1 MADPTPDPASRKRSI
16 SRDRLIDAGLEAASL
31 SMMAFIA
38 VGLLVYG
45 GRREISRE
53 LAQSWLRERGIDA
66 VVTVDELDASGF
78 SGSVLLG
85 PKSDPIFAADR
96 IEVAYDLQAPWSGG
110 PFAIDTR
117 AVRLVRPRLKAS
129 LTDKGLNFG
138 PLQPI
143 IDEALKSPKDPKATG
158 PAILVENA
166 RLDLR
171 TPGGL
176 ARITGDASLDDGQ
189 LLRFDG
195 QLARMRYAVD
205 DLVVEARG
213 ALVSA
218 RKRGDRLSVTARFD
232 LDALVRED
240 LELDDAQG
248 EINADITYPDLVKLS
263 ADGPAE
269 IRVAVTADAARYGT
283 TRTEG
288 LAADLALAGK
298 LDGSAA
304 NGRFDGRLTGKARG
318 DALDAPNLN
327 ARELGVNFDLAHLTL
342 SRQNDRLA
350 VRADGHVS
358 ADAER
363 ALAGGVA
370 LSGGS
375 LRIDSAG
382 LLLSSDK
389 TGAFVSGPVAIQ
401 MGAGRLASGG
411 LALTSLAA
419 NARGRVSGPLASP
432 GLTLDGAAGADSGIS
447 GPDAERL
454 TAALPNPAYARTA
467 AQALRTFDL
476 RVPALHVSV
485 QNGRT
490 ILALAKPITMDAANG
505 VTAQIAAPGGAL
517 LDVNGTAMRGGLS
530 ARLAGG
536 GLPNLRLDA
545 PDWRMEGGAFASR
558 LALTADHLDIPP
570 LEGIAGKIEGQ
581 ARFAGARASFALSAC
596 TPFTAARALVGE
608 TPLSGP
614 KAILCPAAAPLF
626 TLNDG
631 AWTAA
636 ARFRD
641 LETSLDEAE
650 ARIGDVAGGLSASG
664 SGSRMSAE
672 VQLDQGVLSDAA
684 ETKRF
689 NPIKTSGRLAL
700 SNGVWAGAIDA
711 TTPKN
716 QPLGRITIRHD
727 VAQARGRAELD
738 ASRLVFAKDGLQPVD
753 LSPMAAFAKNAAGR
767 ASFTGLFVW
776 DADGMTSKGRLV
788 ADKIDFHQPDRLRR
802 HPGRRHRLRQPGP
815 ADQRARPDPEDHP
828 HRQPGAAAGLRLGLH
843 LGRRGAAHLVGRLR
857 GRQGSGLD
865 RAHRRAAG
873 SAKADARRHRHRAP
887 GPGRVDRRF
896 VPGGKGAAG
905 RRGRRPPAVR
915 VRPQGLPLPGRQD
928 RAIQPGRMAIS
939 REALTGVQAGVQ
951 GQDSDSPGAPAKPVE
966 PQAPVNAIQDF
977 AYQAMENLSFD
988 TLEAGVNST
997 DQGRLAILFHIKGEH
1012 DPKVVEKAR
1021 IGLIDLI
1028 RGTAFN
1034 KRIALPAKT
1043 PVELTLDTSLNFDE
1057 LLAAWQNAYKA
1068 QSEAAQIDAE
1078 KRSDRFSRDR
1088 PRSNPNWR
1096 QTHEKAR
1103 PTDGPDR
1110 DGSARRLH
1118 ADDPRQGRP
1127 DQHLRQAGRRR
1138 PGAAGQGSPDADPAK
1153 PQPVLGKE
1161 PT

>member
-1 MADPTPDPASRKRSI
+1 
-16 SRDRLIDAGLEAASL
+16 
-31 SMMAFIA
+31 
-38 VGLLVYG
+38 
-45 GRREISRE
+45 
-53 LAQSWLRERGIDA
+53 
-66 VVTVDELDASGF
+66 
-78 SGSVLLG
+78 
-85 PKSDPIFAADR
+85 
-96 IEVAYDLQAPWSGG
+96 
-110 PFAIDTR
+110 
-117 AVRLVRPRLKAS
+117 
-129 LTDKGLNFG
+129 
-138 PLQPI
+138 
-143 IDEALKSPKDPKATG
+143 
-158 PAILVENA
+158 
-166 RLDLR
+166 
-171 TPGGL
+171 
-176 ARITGDASLDDGQ
+176 
-189 LLRFDG
+189 
-195 QLARMRYAVD
+195 MRYAVD

-788 ADKIDFHQPDRLRR
+788 ADKIDFTSPIGFVATLDGGIDFVSLAPLISAPDQTLKITRIDSLVPLQGFVSAFTLGAEAL
-802 HPGRRHRLRQPGP
+802 HISSAAFEAAKGRVSIEPIDVPL
-815 ADQRARPDPEDHP
+815 DPQKPMRGVIVIEHLDL
-828 HRQPGAAAGLRLGLH
+828 GELIAASS
-843 LGRRGAAHLVGRLR
+843 LVEKVQLDAVVDGRL
-857 GRQGSGLD
+857 
-865 RAHRRAAG
+865 
-873 SAKADARRHRHRAP
+873 P
-887 GPGRVDRRF
+887 FEFGPKGFRF
-896 VPGGKGAAG
+896 HDGKI
-905 RRGRRPPAVR
+905 
-915 VRPQGLPLPGRQD
+915 

-966 PQAPVNAIQDF
+966 PQAQVNAIQDF

-1012 DPKVVEKAR
+1012 DPKVVEKAS

-1043 PVELTLDTSLNFDE
+1043 PVDLTLDTSLNFDE

-1068 QSEAAQIDAE
+1068 QSEAAQIRREAF
-1078 KRSDRFSRDR
+1078 RR
-1088 PRSNPNWR
+1088 
-1096 QTHEKAR
+1096 
-1103 PTDGPDR
+1103 
-1110 DGSARRLH
+1110 GSAVTGQDPTRTGDRRMRKRALLTALIAMGALARLH
-1118 ADDPRQGRP
+1118 ADVRVKVDPINIYAK
-1127 DQHLRQAGRRR
+1127 L
-1138 PGAAGQGSPDADPAK
+1138 DAD
-1153 PQPVLGKE
+1153 VRVRLDKE
-1161 PT
+1161 VQTLIQQNPNLF

>member
-1 MADPTPDPASRKRSI
+1 MADPTPDPASPKRAI

-38 VGLLVYG
+38 VGLLAYG

-110 PFAIDTR
+110 PFALDTR

-195 QLARMRYAVD
+195 RLARMRYAVD

-213 ALVSA
+213 ALISA

-232 LDALVRED
+232 LDTLVRED

-248 EINADITYPDLVKLS
+248 EINADVTYPDLVKLS
-263 ADGPAE
+263 ANGPAE
-269 IRVAVTADAARYGT
+269 IRVAVTADAARYDT
-283 TRTEG
+283 IRTEG

-298 LDGSAA
+298 LDGSLA

-318 DALDAPNLN
+318 DALDTPNLN
-327 ARELGVNFDLAHLTL
+327 ARELGVDLDLAHLTV
-342 SRQNDRLA
+342 SRQNDKLA
-350 VRADGHVS
+350 VRTDGHVS

-363 ALAGGVA
+363 ALAGGTA
-370 LSGGS
+370 LHGASA
-375 LRIDSAG
+375 RIDSAG
-382 LLLSSDK
+382 LLFSNNPA
-389 TGAFVSGPVAIQ
+389 GGFVSGPIAIQ
-401 MGAGRLASGG
+401 MGANRLASGG

-419 NARGRVSGPLASP
+419 NAHGRVAGPLASP
-432 GLTLDGAAGADSGIS
+432 GLTLDGSAGADSGIS
-447 GPDAERL
+447 SPDAERL
-454 TAALPNPAYARTA
+454 TAALPNAAYARTA

-485 QNGRT
+485 ENGRT
-490 ILALAKPITMDAANG
+490 ILSLAKPITLDAANG
-505 VTAQIAAPGGAL
+505 VSAQIATPGGSL
-517 LDVNGTAMRGGLS
+517 LDMAGTIMRGGLS

-545 PDWRMEGGAFASR
+545 PDWRMVDGDFSSR
-558 LALTADHLDIPP
+558 IALTADHLDIPP

-581 ARFAGARASFALSAC
+581 ARFAGSRASFVMAGCA
-596 TPFTAARALVGE
+596 PFTATRALVGE

-614 KAILCPAAAPLF
+614 KATLCPAATPLL
-626 TLNDG
+626 TLNDD
-631 AWTAA
+631 AWTASA
-636 ARFRD
+636 KFRD
-641 LETSLDEAE
+641 LESSLDEAE
-650 ARIGDVAGGLSASG
+650 ARVGNVDGSLTASG
-664 SGSRMSAE
+664 SGARMNAE
-672 VQLDQGVLSDAA
+672 VRLDQGVLSDAA

-689 NPIKTSGRLAL
+689 NPIKTSGRLIL
-700 SNGVWAGAIDA
+700 SNGIWTGAIDA

-738 ASRLVFAKDGLQPVD
+738 ASKLAFVKDGLQPVD

-788 ADKIDFHQPDRLRR
+788 ADKIDFTSPIGFVATLDGGIDFVSLAPLVSAPDQTLKITRIDSLVPLQGFASAFTLGAEAL
-802 HPGRRHRLRQPGP
+802 HISSASFEAAKGWVSIEPIDVPL
-815 ADQRARPDPEDHP
+815 DPTKPMRGVIVIEHLDI
-828 HRQPGAAAGLRLGLH
+828 GELIAASS
-843 LGRRGAAHLVGRLR
+843 LVEKVQLDAVVDGRLPFEFGPKGFR
-857 GRQGSGLD
+857 FLD
-865 RAHRRAAG
+865 
-873 SAKADARRHRHRAP
+873 
-887 GPGRVDRRF
+887 
-896 VPGGKGAAG
+896 GKI
-905 RRGRRPPAVR
+905 
-915 VRPQGLPLPGRQD
+915 

-951 GQDSDSPGAPAKPVE
+951 GQDSDSPGAPVKPAE
-966 PQAPVNAIQDF
+966 PAAPVNAIQDF

-1021 IGLIDLI
+1021 IGLMDLI

-1068 QSEAAQIDAE
+1068 QTAAE
-1078 KRSDRFSRDR
+1078 TRSA
-1088 PRSNPNWR
+1088 PV
-1096 QTHEKAR
+1096 
-1103 PTDGPDR
+1103 
-1110 DGSARRLH
+1110 
-1118 ADDPRQGRP
+1118 
-1127 DQHLRQAGRRR
+1127 
-1138 PGAAGQGSPDADPAK
+1138 
-1153 PQPVLGKE
+1153 QP
-1161 PT
+1161 